1 MNLNQRIAE
10 LGRHYQ
16 VNKIVLFGSRAR
28 GDHRERSD
36 IDLAVY
42 GLPQSR
48 QSEFLSDIDD
58 LPTLLEFDIVFVSD
72 QTDERLLQNIE
83 RDGIT
88 IMNKMQEKLQKLI
101 EAVSRLKEALDDY
114 DQLHKDSIRDGVIQR
129 FEFCTELAWKTVREY
144 LIDQGYTEIN
154 SPKAVMKQ
162 AFADHVISDET
173 VWLQVLDARNRTS
186 HIYDENTAKEIFSQI
201 KSVFFP
207 AFTELIDQIK

>member
-1 MNLNQRIAE
+1 MNINHKIAD
-10 LGRHYQ
+10 LGRRYHAQ
-16 VNKIVLFGSRAR
+16 KIVLFGSRAR
-28 GDHRERSD
+28 GDYRERSD

-42 GLPQSR
+42 GIPYSQQS
-48 QSEFLSDIDD
+48 SFLSAIDD

-72 QTDERLLQNIE
+72 QTDKRLLQNIE

-88 IMNKMQEKLQKLI
+88 IMDKMQEKLDKLK
-101 EAVSRLKEALDDY
+101 EAVVRLKEALDDY
-114 DQLHKDSIRDGVIQR
+114 DRLQVDSIRDGVIQR

-162 AFADHVISDET
+162 AYADHVISDET
-173 VWLQVLDARNRTS
+173 VWLQILDARNRTS